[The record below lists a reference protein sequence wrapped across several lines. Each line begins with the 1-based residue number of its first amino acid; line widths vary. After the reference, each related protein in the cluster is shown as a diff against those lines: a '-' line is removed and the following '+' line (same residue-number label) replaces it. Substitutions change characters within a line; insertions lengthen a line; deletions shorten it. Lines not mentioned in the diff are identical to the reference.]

1 VVDGRLSPDHVV
13 GDAVHA
19 LDVPGNGYVRIY
31 ELFEGGQLPA
41 VRPEAYGSY
50 LDQPVHNRE
59 ETSGFGIEGHKSD
72 IGETWLGVIHLSS
85 RPFSGELLTWKTA
98 VSVDR

>member
-13 GDAVHA
+13 SDAVHL

-31 ELFEGGQLPA
+31 ELFEGGQLAA
-41 VRPEAYGSY
+41 VEAKAYSSY
-50 LDQPVHNRE
+50 LDEAVHNRE
-59 ETSGFGIEGHKSD
+59 ETSRLSIEGHKSD